1 MKPWRPTRRHRA
13 GTRASRTAEGFG
25 VCGPAARI
33 GVVESIRVDPDTG
46 APVLLAVRAG
56 LLGNWLVLVPVDQV
70 HEVSMLERRIALRSG
85 GLLAGPRRA
94 A

>member
-1 MKPWRPTRRHRA
+1 METNEKTQSRHR
-13 GTRASRTAEGFG
+13 GLTCCEGFG
-25 VCGPAARI
+25 VYGPAARI

-56 LLGNWLVLVPVDQV
+56 LLGSWLVLVPVDQV
-70 HEVSMLERRIALRSG
+70 HEVSMLERRIALHSG